1 MNEQYITVEIRQV
14 YGRETIYPHDN
25 PAQLFA
31 QMLGQTTLT
40 RDNIRYIKALG
51 FAVRVHYSPVTL

>member
-1 MNEQYITVEIRQV
+1 MNDQFITVEIKTV
-14 YGRETIYPHDN
+14 YGKEAIYPHDN
-25 PAQLFA
+25 AAQLFA

-51 FAVRVHYSPVTL
+51 FNVRIHYSEVRL